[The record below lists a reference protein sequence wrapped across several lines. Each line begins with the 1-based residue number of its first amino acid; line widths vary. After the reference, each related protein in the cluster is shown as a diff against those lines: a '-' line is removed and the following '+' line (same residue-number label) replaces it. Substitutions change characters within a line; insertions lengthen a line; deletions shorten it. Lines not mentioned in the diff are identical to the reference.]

1 VDSQR
6 RTVFQTSLMSALLDG
21 VYDGDLSVG
30 ELLERGD
37 FGLGTFNALDG
48 EMLVLDGVCYRLR
61 ADGTAE
67 PASSDDLTP
76 FAVVMPFE
84 PTAGFDVTARTLRS
98 DVVAQIIEH
107 EDSQNYL
114 FAVRVTGR
122 FESVTTRT
130 VRRQQKPYPRLS
142 EAVKDEAVV
151 TFERVDGTVAGFRT
165 PLYERGIGV
174 PGGHV
179 HFIDD
184 ALTAGGHVLDFVL
197 EHGRVDICRGSDL
210 SLRLPLD
217 ASFQQA
223 DLDPTDLDDQ
233 IRSAENSRPAR

>member
-1 VDSQR
+1 
-6 RTVFQTSLMSALLDG
+6 VFQTSLMSALLDG

-30 ELLERGD
+30 ELLQHGD

-48 EMLVLDGVCYRLR
+48 EMLVLDGVCHRLR

-67 PASSDDLTP
+67 RASVDDLTP

-84 PTAGFDVTARTLRS
+84 PTIGFDVTTRTSRA
-98 DVVAQIIEH
+98 DVVAQIIER

-130 VRRQQKPYPRLS
+130 VRRQEKPYPPMR
-142 EAVKDEAVV
+142 EAVKNEAVV
-151 TFERVDGTVAGFRT
+151 TFEAVDGTVAGFRT

-184 ALTAGGHVLDFVL
+184 AFTAGGHVLDFVL
-197 EHGRVDICRGSDL
+197 ERGRVDICRGSDL
-210 SLRLPLD
+210 RLRLPLD
-217 ASFQQA
+217 TTFGQA
-223 DLDPTDLDDQ
+223 DLDPADLDDQ
-233 IRSAENSRPAR
+233 VRNAENSKPAR

>member
-1 VDSQR
+1 
-6 RTVFQTSLMSALLDG
+6 VFQTSLMSALLDG

-30 ELLERGD
+30 ELLEHGD

-48 EMLVLDGVCYRLR
+48 EMLVLDGVCHRLR

-67 PASSDDLTP
+67 RASLDDLTP

-84 PTAGFDVTARTLRS
+84 PTVGFDITTRS
-98 DVVAQIIEH
+98 SRADVVAQIIER

-114 FAVRVTGR
+114 FAVRVRGR

-130 VRRQQKPYPRLS
+130 VRRQEKPYPPLS

-151 TFERVDGTVAGFRT
+151 TFDRVDGTVAGFRT

-184 ALTAGGHVLDFVL
+184 AFTAGGHVLDFVL

-210 SLRLPLD
+210 NLRLPLD
-217 ASFQQA
+217 ATFGEA
-223 DLDPTDLDDQ
+223 DLDPADLDDQ
-233 IRSAENSRPAR
+233 VRNTENSKPGH